1 MKKETVVKVLRR
13 YAIGLRSME
22 VEAMAQNEP
31 TDAKHYR
38 FDKNV
43 MIEAIK
49 MIENGKE
56 QCRILVDQVCMRLEW

>member
-1 MKKETVVKVLRR
+1 MKKETVIKVLQR
-13 YAIGLRSME
+13 YESGLRSME

-31 TDAKHYR
+31 KDAERYR

-56 QCRILVDQVCMRLEW
+56 